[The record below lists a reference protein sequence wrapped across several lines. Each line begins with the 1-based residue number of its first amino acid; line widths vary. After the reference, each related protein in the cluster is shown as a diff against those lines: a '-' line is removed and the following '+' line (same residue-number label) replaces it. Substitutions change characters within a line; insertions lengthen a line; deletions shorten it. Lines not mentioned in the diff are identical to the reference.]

1 MYSYNDWRSYELYH
15 ASAFPGKGFIKGKN
29 TPEYNKWYYM
39 THPEKWGIT
48 KAAVGMYDKA
58 KEFANNTETDL
69 DDRFLDAV
77 GEGANRLKTGLKN
90 NSAVQDVR
98 RSTEALQRRD
108 TARRNAEAERAG
120 AKNAERGRDA
130 ASSAS
135 SSAGRRAKQLDNEA
149 QFHTRNANNY
159 SRQANQE
166 SANADAYA
174 RRARNTVG
182 NAVRNTVGSAVGA
195 ARNAGQRILDATTID
210 EKLGNAAG
218 ALRRGDFRGAAS
230 SARAAGREAGER
242 LGNAARNTGRRVLD
256 STNLDERAADAIGLT
271 ARRERDAARE
281 AEANARSSYNE
292 HARLA
297 SDARGRMTSQAR
309 ETGDPVGAQN
319 AYRGEISRRDLAA
332 DLARQNVSSAQRNRA
347 EAENRYNQ
355 TLLGRAESGLR
366 RAGDAITGAGRNAL
380 DTAGRGVG
388 AVVGGARALG
398 QRALDATNIDE
409 NISNAVGVAKNHA
422 TNAIGVAKNTVQN
435 YRGLAEN
442 NRQIAEQGYKYGQAL
457 ANAQREY
464 DASPNPNSKRM
475 LDIAQ
480 RDYDNYTKGNRV
492 AQIGAAAGRA
502 GKSLNN
508 AMNDV
513 QRAVGN
519 QVESIRDRNAA
530 ARDLETARENEANAR
545 SNYNELA
552 RQSSNARGRMM
563 DRAEETGDP
572 VSAQNAFRDEIS
584 RRDARA
590 DEARESI
597 PAAQSQTREAEG
609 AYNRAQDR
617 YDQTPLGRAENAARN
632 LKNSAGTAV
641 EAKIEATRAVKD
653 AVSDYWDAVD
663 KYGANSPQA
672 KAAATA
678 AEGKMSSA
686 AVGIIGRFGNAKNTI
701 EGVIED
707 GQEMM
712 DRLLRRGD

>member
-15 ASAFPGKGFIKGKN
+15 ASAFPGKGFVKGKN
-29 TPEYNKWYYM
+29 TPEYNRWYYM
-39 THPEKWGIT
+39 THPEKWGVT

-58 KEFANNTETDL
+58 KDFAENTETDL
-69 DDRFLDAV
+69 DDRFLNAV

-108 TARRNAEAERAG
+108 QQRALANRQRERERSARDNAYNSRATRDG
-120 AKNAERGRDA
+120 ADTVANNPHASQAARDA
-130 ASSAS
+130 ASGASRRANSNANMYDAQARSYGQSAS
-135 SSAGRRAKQLDNEA
+135 RAERR
-149 QFHTRNANNY
+149 
-159 SRQANQE
+159 ANQE

-210 EKLGNAAG
+210 EKLGTAAG
-218 ALRRGDFRGAAS
+218 ALKRGNFRGAATA
-230 SARAAGREAGER
+230 ARAAGREAGER
-242 LGNAARNTGRRVLD
+242 LGNAAN
-256 STNLDERAADAIGLT
+256 RAVGAAKDAINDRIDRSST
-271 ARRERDAARE
+271 VADDMARE
-281 AEANARSSYNE
+281 AYRNLRSGNTN
-292 HARLA
+292 LA
-297 SDARGRMTSQAR
+297 KGYARGAAR
-309 ETGDPVGAQN
+309 AVGNDIGN
-319 AYRGEISRRDLAA
+319 A
-332 DLARQNVSSAQRNRA
+332 AR
-347 EAENRYNQ
+347 
-355 TLLGRAESGLR
+355 
-366 RAGDAITGAGRNAL
+366 TGA
-380 DTAGRGVG
+380 G

-398 QRALDATNIDE
+398 QRALDATTIDE
-409 NISNAVGVAKNHA
+409 RVSNAVGTARNHA
-422 TNAIGVAKNTVQN
+422 TNAAGVVKNTVQN

-519 QVESIRDRNAA
+519 QIESIRDRNAA
-530 ARDLETARENEANAR
+530 QENFNQARENEANAR
-545 SNYNELA
+545 SSYNELA

-590 DEARESI
+590 DEARQNI
-597 PAAQSQTREAEG
+597 PAAQRQTREAEG

-617 YDQTPLGRAENAARN
+617 YNQTPLGRAENAARD

-641 EAKIEATRAVKD
+641 EAKIEATKAVKD

-663 KYGANSPQA
+663 QYGANSPQA
-672 KAAATA
+672 KAAAKA

-712 DRLLRRGD
+712 DRLLRRGDWGSTNPTGSPDYEAEANNRRNNR

>member
-1 MYSYNDWRSYELYH
+1 MYSYNDWRSYEFYH

-58 KEFANNTETDL
+58 KDAVNDFVENTDTDL
-69 DDRFLDAV
+69 DNQALDLARR
-77 GEGANRLKTGLKN
+77 GKNAIGRGINKALSKTTVDDNISRGVK
-90 NSAVQDVR
+90 SVR
-98 RSTEALQRRD
+98 ASTEALQRRD
-108 TARRNAEAERAG
+108 SANRQAQDYSQKAANARKIGANKQAEKYEAAAGRATRTAQNAQSQFNSTATGRGLRRASDAVGNVKTAVSNTGRRILDSTTIDDNIVDAG
-120 AKNAERGRDA
+120 RNLAKGNFRGARDA
-130 ASSAS
+130 AKRVGYEAGSMLRGAGQRVLNSTDLDDRAIGAARSAGTAVRNAVRGATGL
-135 SSAGRRAKQLDNEA
+135 SARDVANDPNASQAARDAANRSYQNSLAGRADAAGRALRTGAGAVAGGAKTAVDNARDLGRRA
-149 QFHTRNANNY
+149 
-159 SRQANQE
+159 
-166 SANADAYA
+166 
-174 RRARNTVG
+174 
-182 NAVRNTVGSAVGA
+182 
-195 ARNAGQRILDATTID
+195 LDATTID
-210 EKLGNAAG
+210 ESLGRAASNFAKGNFKAAG
-218 ALRRGDFRGAAS
+218 ANVRN
-230 SARAAGREAGER
+230 AGREAGEVI
-242 LGNAARNTGRRVLD
+242 GNAARATGRRILD
-256 STNLDERAADAIGLT
+256 STN
-271 ARRERDAARE
+271 
-281 AEANARSSYNE
+281 
-292 HARLA
+292 
-297 SDARGRMTSQAR
+297 
-309 ETGDPVGAQN
+309 
-319 AYRGEISRRDLAA
+319 
-332 DLARQNVSSAQRNRA
+332 
-347 EAENRYNQ
+347 
-355 TLLGRAESGLR
+355 
-366 RAGDAITGAGRNAL
+366 
-380 DTAGRGVG
+380 
-388 AVVGGARALG
+388 
-398 QRALDATNIDE
+398 ID
-409 NISNAVGVAKNHA
+409 
-422 TNAIGVAKNTVQN
+422 
-435 YRGLAEN
+435 EN
-442 NRQIAEQGYKYGQAL
+442 NRQIAEQGYRYGQAL

-572 VSAQNAFRDEIS
+572 VSAQNAYRDEIS

-590 DEARESI
+590 DEARENI
-597 PAAQSQTREAEG
+597 PAAQRQTREAEG
-609 AYNRAQDR
+609 RYNRAQDR
-617 YDQTPLGRAENAARN
+617 YDQTPLGRAENTARN
-632 LKNSAGTAV
+632 LKNSAGSAV

-663 KYGANSPQA
+663 QYGANSPQA
-672 KAAATA
+672 KAAARA

-707 GQEMM
+707 GQEWL
-712 DRLLRRGD
+712 DSLIGRNK